1 MISCHVCEK
10 EFKTRNALYKHTQY
24 YNGKCTESI
33 QAKQDNKRKRN
44 EVKEK
49 LNELTSSDLL
59 EALDNH
65 DRTTEANERIK
76 ELEILNKNLECK
88 VSSCFEFP
96 KYCIPKS
103 MEVRR
108 SMTEPQRRLILE
120 NQGYKC
126 AGKECKLTSLSG
138 HAYDIDHVIPL
149 EFGGPD
155 SFDNKQALCMECH
168 RNKTDFERTLRSS
181 LQAGG
186 SQSVVFPDSW
196 PHVIPNAIYS
206 KHVNTPILVHIV

>member
-76 ELEILNKNLECK
+76 ELEILFKAIKLMTNRYLKLLKN
-88 VSSCFEFP
+88 
-96 KYCIPKS
+96 
-103 MEVRR
+103 
-108 SMTEPQRRLILE
+108 T
-120 NQGYKC
+120 
-126 AGKECKLTSLSG
+126 
-138 HAYDIDHVIPL
+138 
-149 EFGGPD
+149 
-155 SFDNKQALCMECH
+155 
-168 RNKTDFERTLRSS
+168 
-181 LQAGG
+181 
-186 SQSVVFPDSW
+186 
-196 PHVIPNAIYS
+196 
-206 KHVNTPILVHIV
+206 